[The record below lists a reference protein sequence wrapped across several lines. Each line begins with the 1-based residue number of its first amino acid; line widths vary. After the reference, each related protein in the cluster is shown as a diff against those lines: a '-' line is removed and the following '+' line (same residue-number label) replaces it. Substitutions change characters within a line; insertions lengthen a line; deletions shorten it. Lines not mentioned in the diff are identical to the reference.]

1 MGARGAY
8 FRLGLSASLE
18 PMANPAQ
25 HFDYE
30 GQRVAYRVY
39 GGGDRDLVLIH
50 GLLMSSRMFDR
61 FAPEIAVGGH
71 RVICIDLLGHGESD
85 KPADFNF
92 YSMSSFA
99 DQVAA
104 LLDHLALE
112 RAVMGGTSL
121 GANVSLEMA
130 VRHPD
135 RIRGLFIEMPVLDNA
150 LAAVAVAFTPV
161 LVGARFGELPLG
173 LIANLTRRIP
183 RSHYLVDIAL
193 DWLRRD
199 PRTTSWVLEGL
210 LLGRTCPPKAERE
223 TITAPTFV
231 VGHPAD
237 PVHPFSDSD
246 ALLREIEGA
255 ELVNASSI
263 LEWRLNPGRLN
274 GELTRFLD
282 RVHGDAPLHAVAA

>member
-1 MGARGAY
+1 
-8 FRLGLSASLE
+8 
-18 PMANPAQ
+18 MANPARS
-25 HFDYE
+25 FDFE
-30 GQRVAYRVY
+30 GHRVAYRVY
-39 GGGDRDLVLIH
+39 GAGDRDLVLIH

-61 FAPEIAVGGH
+61 FAPEMASSGN

-85 KPADFNF
+85 MPADFGL

-104 LLDHLALE
+104 LLDHLGLE
-112 RAVMGGTSL
+112 QAVVGGTSL

-161 LVGARFGELPLG
+161 LLASRFGETPLG
-173 LIANLTRRIP
+173 LIANLMRRIP
-183 RSHYLVDIAL
+183 RTHHLVDIGL

-199 PRTTSWVLEGL
+199 PRTTAWVLQGL
-210 LLGRTCPPKAERE
+210 LLGRTCPPSAERR

-231 VGHPAD
+231 VGHRAD

-246 ALLREIEGA
+246 ALLNEIEGA
-255 ELVNASSI
+255 ELVDANSI

-274 GELTRFLD
+274 GELTRFLA
-282 RVHGDAPLHAVAA
+282 RVHDGTQLRAVAA

>member
-1 MGARGAY
+1 
-8 FRLGLSASLE
+8 
-18 PMANPAQ
+18 MANPIQ
-25 HFDYE
+25 SFDFE
-30 GQRVAYRVY
+30 GHRVAYRVY

-61 FAPEIAVGGH
+61 FAPEMAASGN

-85 KPADFNF
+85 KPDDFGF

-104 LLDHLALE
+104 LLDHLGLE
-112 RAVMGGTSL
+112 QSVIGGTSL

-130 VRHPD
+130 VRHPE

-161 LVGARFGELPLG
+161 MVAARFGEIPMG

-183 RSHYLVDIAL
+183 RTHYLVDIGL

-199 PRTTSWVLEGL
+199 PRTTAWVLQGL
-210 LLGRTCPPKAERE
+210 LLGRTCPPSAERR

-231 VGHPAD
+231 VGHRAD

-246 ALLREIEGA
+246 ALINEIEGA
-255 ELVNASSI
+255 ELVDANSI

-274 GELTRFLD
+274 GELTRFLA
-282 RVHGDAPLHAVAA
+282 RVHEGPSLRAVAA

>member
-1 MGARGAY
+1 
-8 FRLGLSASLE
+8 
-18 PMANPAQ
+18 MANPIQ
-25 HFDYE
+25 SFDFE
-30 GQRVAYRVY
+30 GHRVAYRVY

-61 FAPEIAVGGH
+61 FAPEMAASGN

-85 KPADFNF
+85 KPDDFGF

-104 LLDHLALE
+104 LLDHLGLE
-112 RAVMGGTSL
+112 QSVIGGTSL

-161 LVGARFGELPLG
+161 MVAARFGEIPMG

-183 RSHYLVDIAL
+183 RTHYLVDIGL

-199 PRTTSWVLEGL
+199 PRTTAWVLQGL
-210 LLGRTCPPKAERE
+210 LLGRTCPPSAERR

-231 VGHPAD
+231 VGHRAD

-246 ALLREIEGA
+246 ALINEIEGA
-255 ELVNASSI
+255 ELVDANSI

-274 GELTRFLD
+274 GELTRFLA
-282 RVHGDAPLHAVAA
+282 RVHEGPSLRAVAA

>member
-1 MGARGAY
+1 
-8 FRLGLSASLE
+8 
-18 PMANPAQ
+18 MANPAQ
-25 HFDYE
+25 SFDFE

-39 GGGDRDLVLIH
+39 GAGDRDLVLIH
-50 GLLMSSRMFDR
+50 GLLMNSRMFDR
-61 FAPEIAVGGH
+61 FAPEMAVSGN

-85 KPADFNF
+85 TPDDFSF

-104 LLDHLALE
+104 LLDHLGLE
-112 RAVMGGTSL
+112 QSVIGGTSL

-130 VRHPD
+130 VRHPQ

-161 LVGARFGELPLG
+161 LLAARFGEMPLG

-183 RSHYLVDIAL
+183 RSNYLVDIGL

-199 PRTTSWVLEGL
+199 PRTTAWVLQGL
-210 LLGRTCPPKAERE
+210 LLGRTCPPSAERR

-231 VGHPAD
+231 VGHRAD

-246 ALLREIEGA
+246 ALIGEIEGA
-255 ELVNASSI
+255 ELVDANSI

-274 GELTRFLD
+274 GELSRFLA
-282 RVHGDAPLHAVAA
+282 RVHDEPSLRAVAA

>member
-1 MGARGAY
+1 
-8 FRLGLSASLE
+8 
-18 PMANPAQ
+18 MANPAQ
-25 HFDYE
+25 SFDFE
-30 GQRVAYRVY
+30 GHRVAYRVY
-39 GGGDRDLVLIH
+39 GAGERDLVLIH
-50 GLLMSSRMFDR
+50 GLLMNSRMFDR
-61 FAPEIAVGGH
+61 FAPEMAASGN

-85 KPADFNF
+85 KPDDFSL

-104 LLDHLALE
+104 LLDHLGLE
-112 RAVMGGTSL
+112 QSVIGGTSL

-161 LVGARFGELPLG
+161 LLASRYGEIPLG

-183 RSHYLVDIAL
+183 RTHYLVDIGL

-199 PRTTSWVLEGL
+199 PRTTAWVLQGL
-210 LLGRTCPPKAERE
+210 LLGRTCPPSTERQ

-231 VGHPAD
+231 VGHRAD
-237 PVHPFSDSD
+237 PVHPFGDSG
-246 ALLREIEGA
+246 ALLNEIEDA
-255 ELVNASSI
+255 ELVDANSI

-274 GELTRFLD
+274 GELTRFLA
-282 RVHGDAPLHAVAA
+282 RVHEGTPLRAVAA

>member
-1 MGARGAY
+1 
-8 FRLGLSASLE
+8 
-18 PMANPAQ
+18 MANPIQ
-25 HFDYE
+25 SFDFE
-30 GQRVAYRVY
+30 GHRVAYRVY
-39 GGGDRDLVLIH
+39 GAGDRDLVLIH

-61 FAPEIAVGGH
+61 FAPEMAASGN

-85 KPADFNF
+85 KPDDFGF

-104 LLDHLALE
+104 LLDHLGLE
-112 RAVMGGTSL
+112 QSVIGGTSL

-161 LVGARFGELPLG
+161 MVAARFGEIPMG

-183 RSHYLVDIAL
+183 RTHYLVDIGL

-199 PRTTSWVLEGL
+199 PRTTAWVLQGL
-210 LLGRTCPPKAERE
+210 LLGRTCPPSAERR

-231 VGHPAD
+231 VGHRAD

-246 ALLREIEGA
+246 ALINEIEGA
-255 ELVNASSI
+255 ELVDANSI

-274 GELTRFLD
+274 GELTRFLA
-282 RVHGDAPLHAVAA
+282 RVHEGPSLRAVAA

>member
-1 MGARGAY
+1 
-8 FRLGLSASLE
+8 
-18 PMANPAQ
+18 MANPTQ
-25 HFDYE
+25 SFEFE
-30 GQRVAYRVY
+30 GHRVAYRVY
-39 GGGDRDLVLIH
+39 GAGDRDLVLIH

-61 FAPEIAVGGH
+61 FAPEMAVSGN

-85 KPADFNF
+85 KPEDLSF

-104 LLDHLALE
+104 LLDHLGLE
-112 RAVMGGTSL
+112 QSVVGGTSL

-130 VRHPD
+130 VRHPQ

-161 LVGARFGELPLG
+161 MVAARFGETPMG
-173 LIANLTRRIP
+173 LIANLARRIP
-183 RSHYLVDIAL
+183 RTHYLVDIGL

-199 PRTTSWVLEGL
+199 PRTTAWVLQGL
-210 LLGRTCPPKAERE
+210 LLGRTCPPSAERR

-231 VGHPAD
+231 VGHRAD

-246 ALLREIEGA
+246 ALIREIEGA
-255 ELVNASSI
+255 ELVDANSI

-274 GELTRFLD
+274 GELTRFLA
-282 RVHGDAPLHAVAA
+282 RVHEGPALRAVAA

>member
-1 MGARGAY
+1 
-8 FRLGLSASLE
+8 
-18 PMANPAQ
+18 MANPSQ
-25 HFDYE
+25 SFEFE
-30 GQRVAYRVY
+30 GHEVAYRVY
-39 GGGDRDLVLIH
+39 GAGDRDLVLIH

-61 FAPEIAVGGH
+61 FAPEMAVSGN

-85 KPADFNF
+85 KPDDFSY

-104 LLDHLALE
+104 LLDHLGLE
-112 RAVMGGTSL
+112 QAVIGGTSL

-161 LVGARFGELPLG
+161 MVAARFGEMPMG

-183 RSHYLVDIAL
+183 RTHYLVDIGL

-199 PRTTSWVLEGL
+199 PRTTAWVLQGL
-210 LLGRTCPPKAERE
+210 LLGRTCPPSAERR

-231 VGHPAD
+231 VGHRAD

-246 ALLREIEGA
+246 ALIGEIEGA
-255 ELVNASSI
+255 ELVDANSI

-274 GELTRFLD
+274 GELTRFLE
-282 RVHGDAPLHAVAA
+282 RVHEGPSLRAVAA

>member
-1 MGARGAY
+1 
-8 FRLGLSASLE
+8 
-18 PMANPAQ
+18 MANPTQ
-25 HFDYE
+25 SFEFD
-30 GQRVAYRVY
+30 GHRVAYRVY
-39 GGGDRDLVLIH
+39 GAGDRDLVLIH

-61 FAPEIAVGGH
+61 FAPEMAASGN

-85 KPADFNF
+85 KPDDFGF

-104 LLDHLALE
+104 LLDHLGLE
-112 RAVMGGTSL
+112 QAVIGGTSL

-161 LVGARFGELPLG
+161 MVAARFVETPMG

-183 RSHYLVDIAL
+183 RTHYLVDIGL

-199 PRTTSWVLEGL
+199 PRTTAWVLQGL
-210 LLGRTCPPKAERE
+210 LLGRTCPPSAERR

-231 VGHPAD
+231 VGHRAD

-246 ALLREIEGA
+246 ALIGEIEGA
-255 ELVNASSI
+255 ELVDANSI

-274 GELTRFLD
+274 GELTRFLA
-282 RVHGDAPLHAVAA
+282 RVHEGPPLRAVAA

>member
-1 MGARGAY
+1 
-8 FRLGLSASLE
+8 
-18 PMANPAQ
+18 MANPIQ
-25 HFDYE
+25 SFDFE
-30 GQRVAYRVY
+30 GHRVAYRVY

-61 FAPEIAVGGH
+61 FAPEMAASGN

-85 KPADFNF
+85 KPDDFGF

-99 DQVAA
+99 YQVAA
-104 LLDHLALE
+104 LLDHLGLE
-112 RAVMGGTSL
+112 QSVIGGTSL

-161 LVGARFGELPLG
+161 MVAARFGEIPMG

-183 RSHYLVDIAL
+183 RTHYLVDIGL

-199 PRTTSWVLEGL
+199 PRTTAWVLQGL
-210 LLGRTCPPKAERE
+210 LLGRTCPPSAERR

-231 VGHPAD
+231 VGHRAD

-246 ALLREIEGA
+246 ALINEIEGA
-255 ELVNASSI
+255 ELVDANSI

-274 GELTRFLD
+274 GELTRFLA
-282 RVHGDAPLHAVAA
+282 RVHEGPSLRAVAA